1 MTSRNLLVIK
11 LIIQRYRTCEFLD
24 KLSFPFISLIST
36 TKQNFHFHNQMDSFS
51 PIKSFLRNHLFHKL
65 SIQISH
71 YQTNNIS
78 LIKQIIFLQQ
88 IISVHIRSV
97 NLLNITEGS
106 EVFGT
111 MDLHMNS
118 TKNIVQDDNIPW
130 EYPKSYRIQS
140 SM

>member
-1 MTSRNLLVIK
+1 MNS
-11 LIIQRYRTCEFLD
+11 
-24 KLSFPFISLIST
+24 ISLFKT
-36 TKQNFHFHNQMDSFS
+36 
-51 PIKSFLRNHLFHKL
+51 FLRNHLFHKL
-65 SIQISH
+65 SIHMSH

-88 IISVHIRSV
+88 IISVHIGSV

-130 EYPKSYRIQS
+130 EYRKSYRIQS